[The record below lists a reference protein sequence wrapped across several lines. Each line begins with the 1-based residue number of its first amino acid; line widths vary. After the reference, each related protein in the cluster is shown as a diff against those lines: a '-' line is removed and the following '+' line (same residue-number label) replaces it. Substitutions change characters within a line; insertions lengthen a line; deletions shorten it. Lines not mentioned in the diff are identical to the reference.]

1 MSPAYTVYS
10 VSLPGSAFFGITAN
24 FETRP
29 DLDLADAARDEP
41 ATWIGARLKSMAP
54 GATKADFRI
63 VETHET
69 LFGAI
74 AFQIQHIARCRT
86 LMRDALSSGIVG
98 LPYGGLDDMPCG
110 YCPADDGIE
119 APCEEFAVLR
129 EKMYT
134 RPWMSDE
141 ATLYMER
148 DIMWNQR
155 GAKGIFYTQGDLA
168 DLLARFY
175 NEVLIRRRTWVSSAA
190 AYEIQTH
197 KMVFKTSGTYPDDWG
212 TATPTEFAETAATWI
227 CDRAEQFALRL
238 LSGQRCDN
246 PKVDMDAMRTS
257 ARDALRMMYENVGNG
272 TALDVARTRVSRF
285 VSDKQ
290 DPNIRGDLVHT
301 IREYYM
307 TDMDEHMRVC
317 SIALIMPK
325 DHPARAARRKVAP
338 PTRQMPAWPP
348 IVVPEAFTNL
358 GKMAKKVEPETT

>member
-1 MSPAYTVYS
+1 MGSTYTVYR

-41 ATWIGARLKSMAP
+41 ATWIGARLKLMAP
-54 GATKADFRI
+54 NATKADFCLI
-63 VETHET
+63 ETHDT

-86 LMRDALSSGIVG
+86 LMRDAW
-98 LPYGGLDDMPCG
+98 YDDIPPG
-110 YCPADDGIE
+110 YYPADDGLE

-155 GAKGIFYTQGDLA
+155 GAKDIFYLGGDLA

-190 AYEIQTH
+190 AYDIQSRNV
-197 KMVFKTSGTYPDDWG
+197 VFKTSGTYPGDWG
-212 TATPTEFAETAATWI
+212 TATPAEFAETAATWI

-272 TALDVARTRVSRF
+272 TALDVARTRVSRR
-285 VSDKQ
+285 VLKIP
-290 DPNIRGDLVHT
+290 DPDIRGDLVHT

-325 DHPARAARRKVAP
+325 DHPARAARRKVPP

-358 GKMAKKVEPETT
+358 GKRKKKPETT